1 MFYRPNYSHSFPM
14 EWFFQ
19 PEMRLV
25 PVCRPKAPFKRP
37 HYDSLDRLFDS
48 MFTDPREVVFP
59 DYRSSLTC
67 TPRVNKRICRREPN
81 KNTSSNVT
89 TEITPKTIKPLQRFK
104 NIDPSQVN
112 VTIDEKNN
120 TLTIDYE
127 KSDNGCFQK
136 MTETRTLPKFI
147 AEQGLHKQI
156 QCKFEQGQVN
166 IALPEMKAMIA
177 AESDRKEVDQNE
189 KPDEM
194 VVEPEAE
201 AESKSAENSESR
213 DQDGSSK
220 SSADLVAIETEKEF
234 H

>member
-1 MFYRPNYSHSFPM
+1 M
-14 EWFFQ
+14 
-19 PEMRLV
+19 
-25 PVCRPKAPFKRP
+25 
-37 HYDSLDRLFDS
+37 
-48 MFTDPREVVFP
+48 
-59 DYRSSLTC
+59 
-67 TPRVNKRICRREPN
+67 
-81 KNTSSNVT
+81 TSSNAT
-89 TEITPKTIKPLQRFK
+89 TQITPRTIKPLQRFK